1 MSIVTITLDAQP
13 GVAAAAHDLA
23 ADTGAGEVTP
33 YDDQENEVPAM
44 IDTLG
49 DGMPC
54 PEAGGVSA
62 DMMQGVQGASAQHP
76 EVSVE
81 LSEIAQINEFEF
93 GSVFPD
99 ARVIMGQY
107 PAETAGSCED
117 IATHAMV
124 SEITAGGAGN
134 APEQPAS
141 GMQ

>member
-13 GVAAAAHDLA
+13 GVAASAAAHDLA

-62 DMMQGVQGASAQHP
+62 DMVQGAQGAPAQQP
-76 EVSVE
+76 EESDE
-81 LSEIAQINEFEF
+81 LSEIA
-93 GSVFPD
+93 
-99 ARVIMGQY
+99 
-107 PAETAGSCED
+107 
-117 IATHAMV
+117 
-124 SEITAGGAGN
+124 
-134 APEQPAS
+134 
-141 GMQ
+141 